1 VLFGRCALPL
11 VPLWKDDPIV
21 LVPSID
27 AIRLRREE
35 GCQDL
40 TTREALW
47 HFDAMDRLARS
58 RIRQFVA
65 EARLTRIALPSLKDL
80 DLIAL
85 VRQSIQDG
93 RLVAMRKGGDGGQST
108 DGTAEQRRL
117 VRAIE
122 KQTSGRL
129 SFSGR
134 QYKLVADV
142 DLASVPSRDS
152 YEVVRQDD
160 ARRVLDGLTKQ
171 SGAAGELA
179 GLLGQASAKLT
190 PDWRPPFTKPDG
202 LILLRRSVVL
212 AATRTDDSPAITPS
226 QLRALME
233 KAALEIH
240 VVDLNQKPQE
250 GLAFK
255 IAMPDGGSASGKLD
269 KEGRGRAK
277 SASPGVFTV
286 TFPELDGE
294 DWGGDGALDLP
305 EEKRSEASRYKV
317 EQADRLP
324 TIARKKGFSRWQ
336 TIWDFAGNAALKELR
351 GNAHILFPG
360 DEVSIPSKLARVAE
374 VQGGKAEYVVLSAPE
389 VLRVRFAEFESMDG
403 EPAMFR
409 ATPDAGNDLFEGE
422 LADDGTLEIELPPDA
437 TQVTV
442 ELFCGDGD
450 DPFVTYELDVGGID
464 PLTEITGIQARLANL
479 GHYDG
484 VIDGDA
490 GEVTKGAIVRF
501 RREYGLPLSDEI
513 DDDLRNALEW
523 VHDDGDD
530 TDDCEADRITPDDP
544 AAGQDMDGGS
554 DSEGSNEPSDDAENT
569 AADDEESDDD
579 SADEESADTDDEDPV
594 EWEDD
599 AWEAE
604 DDGGE
609 TGDASQ
615 EEPADGS
622 AGDGGE
628 SEKVT
633 P

>member
-1 VLFGRCALPL
+1 
-11 VPLWKDDPIV
+11 
-21 LVPSID
+21 
-27 AIRLRREE
+27 
-35 GCQDL
+35 
-40 TTREALW
+40 
-47 HFDAMDRLARS
+47 
-58 RIRQFVA
+58 
-65 EARLTRIALPSLKDL
+65 
-80 DLIAL
+80 
-85 VRQSIQDG
+85 
-93 RLVAMRKGGDGGQST
+93 
-108 DGTAEQRRL
+108 
-117 VRAIE
+117 
-122 KQTSGRL
+122 
-129 SFSGR
+129 
-134 QYKLVADV
+134 
-142 DLASVPSRDS
+142 
-152 YEVVRQDD
+152 
-160 ARRVLDGLTKQ
+160 
-171 SGAAGELA
+171 
-179 GLLGQASAKLT
+179 
-190 PDWRPPFTKPDG
+190 
-202 LILLRRSVVL
+202 
-212 AATRTDDSPAITPS
+212 
-226 QLRALME
+226 
-233 KAALEIH
+233 
-240 VVDLNQKPQE
+240 
-250 GLAFK
+250 
-255 IAMPDGGSASGKLD
+255 
-269 KEGRGRAK
+269 
-277 SASPGVFTV
+277 
-286 TFPELDGE
+286 
-294 DWGGDGALDLP
+294 
-305 EEKRSEASRYKV
+305 
-317 EQADRLP
+317 LP
-324 TIARKKGFSRWQ
+324 TIAREKGFSRWQ

-403 EPAMFR
+403 EPVLFR

-450 DPFVTYELDVGGID
+450 DPFVTYELDVGGMD

-490 GEVTKGAIVRF
+490 GEVTKGAIARF

-530 TDDCEADRITPDDP
+530 TDDCEADRITPDGS
-544 AAGQDMDGGS
+544 AAGEDMDGGA

-569 AADDEESDDD
+569 AADNEESDDD
-579 SADEESADTDDEDPV
+579 SADEESADTGDEDPV

-622 AGDGGE
+622 AGDGGD